1 VIGTLLIGL
10 MLVFLAAGVPIV
22 FAIGL
27 ASLAGILA
35 LPHVPL
41 ILIPNRMFSGMDSFP
56 LMAIPF
62 FLLAGELMNVGGITM
77 RIVRFANALV
87 GHIRGGLA
95 QANIVA
101 SMFFAGITGSA
112 LADAAAI
119 GSILIPAMR
128 EEGYDEDF
136 SAAVTASAALMGP
149 IIPPSIT
156 MVIFGVT
163 ASVSIGGL
171 FMAGLVP
178 GVLIGLSLMGVAY
191 AIARRRRYPK
201 AARMVTAGEFVRR
214 LKDAA
219 LALLTPVII
228 LGGILGGVMT
238 PTEAAAVAVFYA
250 LFLGIYVFRVLAWRQ
265 VPILLLR
272 TGIVTGFIMIIVAT
286 ANVFAWLLATE
297 QVPQQLSRAFLTI
310 SREPWVVLLVV
321 NVFLLVVGALM
332 DTSAAIIILVPVL
345 LPLVTGVGIDPL
357 HFGLVMCI
365 NLILGMATPPFGV
378 VLFLVSNMTK
388 LSLERLVRAM
398 WPFLAVELAIL
409 LLVTY
414 VPAIALF
421 VPRMLGLA
429 Q

>member
-1 VIGTLLIGL
+1 MIGTLLISL
-10 MLVFLAAGVPIV
+10 MLLFLAAGVPIA

-27 ASLAGILA
+27 ASLAGVLA
-35 LPHVPL
+35 LPNVPL
-41 ILIPNRMFSGMDSFP
+41 IVVPNRMLAGMDSFP

-62 FLLAGELMNVGGITM
+62 FLLAGELMNVGGITV
-77 RIVRFANALV
+77 RIVQFANALV

-95 QANIVA
+95 HANIVA

-119 GSILIPAMR
+119 GSILIPAMKR
-128 EEGYDEDF
+128 EGYDEDF

-163 ASVSIGGL
+163 ASVSIGAL
-171 FMAGLVP
+171 FMAGFVP
-178 GVLIGLSLMGVAY
+178 GVLIALSLMAVAY
-191 AIARRRRYPK
+191 VIARRRNYPK
-201 AARMVTAGEFVRR
+201 AAQMVGLVEFLRR
-214 LKDAA
+214 FKDAFFP
-219 LALLTPVII
+219 LLTPVII

-238 PTEAAAVAVFYA
+238 PTESAVVAVFYA
-250 LFLGIYVFRVLAWRQ
+250 LFLGIFVFRTLRWRQ
-265 VPILLLR
+265 VPELLLR
-272 TGIVTGFIMIIVAT
+272 TGVVTGFIMIIVGA

-297 QVPQQLSRAFLTI
+297 QVPQHLTRFVLAI

-321 NVFLLVVGALM
+321 NVFLLIVGCLM

-345 LPLVTGVGIDPL
+345 LPLVTSVGIDPL

-378 VLFLVSNMTK
+378 VLFLVCNLTQLTM
-388 LSLERLVRAM
+388 ERLVRAM
-398 WPFLAVELAIL
+398 WPFLLVEAAVLF
-409 LLVTY
+409 LVTY
-414 VPAIALF
+414 VPGVALW
-421 VPRMLGLA
+421 VPRMFGLA
-429 Q
+429 R

>member
-1 VIGTLLIGL
+1 MIGTLLIGL
-10 MLVFLAAGVPIV
+10 MLLFLAAGIPIV

-27 ASLAGILA
+27 AALAGVLA
-35 LPHVPL
+35 LPNVPL

-62 FLLAGELMNVGGITM
+62 FLLAGEVMNVGGITV

-95 QANIVA
+95 HANIVA

-119 GSILIPAMR
+119 GSIMIPAMKR
-128 EEGYDEDF
+128 EGYDEDF
-136 SAAVTASAALMGP
+136 SAAVTASAAIMGP

-163 ASVSIGGL
+163 ASVSIGAL
-171 FMAGLVP
+171 FLAGFVP
-178 GVLIGLSLMGVAY
+178 GVLIALSLMAVAY
-191 AIARRRRYPK
+191 VLARRRGYPR
-201 AARMVTAGEFVRR
+201 AARVSARELAVR

-250 LFLGIYVFRVLAWRQ
+250 LFLGIYVFRTLAWRQ
-265 VPILLLR
+265 VPGLLLR
-272 TGIVTGFIMIIVAT
+272 TGVVTGFIMVIVGT
-286 ANVFAWLLATE
+286 ASVFAWLLATE
-297 QVPQQLSRAFLTI
+297 QVPQHLSRFFLSI

-321 NVFLLVVGALM
+321 NVFLLVVGCLM

-345 LPLVTGVGIDPL
+345 LPLVTSVGIDPL
-357 HFGLVMCI
+357 HFGLVMCV
-365 NLILGMATPPFGV
+365 NLVLGMATPPFGV
-378 VLFLVSNMTK
+378 VLFLVSNITK
-388 LSLERLVRAM
+388 LSIERLVRAM
-398 WPFLAVELAIL
+398 WPFLLVEVAVLFLI
-409 LLVTY
+409 TY
-414 VPAIALF
+414 VPDVALW
-421 VPRMLGLA
+421 VPRLFGLA
-429 Q
+429 R